1 MHSLRDKKTCM
12 ALAAGAVL
20 PLAMAGVSSAA
31 TVNGTCAAPTG
42 LAFKTATV
50 QTGTMSTTFVDV
62 ANTQVTFVQGG
73 TGPNCVVVAFTASAN
88 NGPGNSM
95 IVRAV
100 LDDSIICEP
109 KGDTYF
115 SSADDLRGSAMNF
128 VCPSV
133 SPGGH
138 AIKMQFRSLNGGQV
152 AFDHRSTIVHFR
164 K

>member
-73 TGPNCVVVAFTASAN
+73 TGPNCVVVAFT
-88 NGPGNSM
+88 NGEQWAGQ
-95 IVRAV
+95 
-100 LDDSIICEP
+100 LDDCA
-109 KGDTYF
+109 GG
-115 SSADDLRGSAMNF
+115 ARRQHHLRTQRRHLF
-128 VCPSV
+128 LQC
-133 SPGGH
+133 
-138 AIKMQFRSLNGGQV
+138 R
-152 AFDHRSTIVHFR
+152 
-164 K
+164 